1 MRLLPLGVRTHGKPP
16 EKYGREAIL
25 GKGPGFKSRRAR
37 YFTIYRNHYIAG
49 CQIWQ
54 VGQEVGKI
62 LNARSIVDEKGR
74 IILPKP
80 LRGELGIVEGSQ
92 VTVQVEKERLVVSKV
107 VEADD
112 FIRDMEGFIKEGSR
126 LPLVDPLSL
135 KRIWEKA

>member
-1 MRLLPLGVRTHGKPP
+1 
-16 EKYGREAIL
+16 
-25 GKGPGFKSRRAR
+25 
-37 YFTIYRNHYIAG
+37 
-49 CQIWQ
+49 
-54 VGQEVGKI
+54 VGKI
-62 LNARSIVDEKGR
+62 PNARSIVDEKGR

-92 VTVQVEKERLVVSKV
+92 VTMQVEKERLVVSKV

-112 FIRDMEGFIKEGSR
+112 FIRDMEGFIKEGSK